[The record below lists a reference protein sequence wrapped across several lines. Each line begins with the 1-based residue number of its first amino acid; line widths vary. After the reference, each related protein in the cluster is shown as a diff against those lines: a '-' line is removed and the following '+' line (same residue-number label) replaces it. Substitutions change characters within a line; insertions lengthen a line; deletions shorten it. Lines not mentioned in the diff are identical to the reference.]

1 MQFLDK
7 ESEILLQKCLENED
21 EYPKILRD
29 ELNACDNHIKESNLR
44 SIIRLLVNEG
54 FLSKI
59 SWGDNQP
66 LFGRI
71 EHKARVYFQQK
82 NIYIRGI
89 LRNHPTFS
97 LDEETENALRAI
109 IEIGKRESM
118 FVINGSICSYQVT
131 QELNKK
137 GLIQFYGKPY
147 GEGSNS
153 FAVSISLTQNG
164 KMYFKN
170 KEDYIDEIVLM
181 HSSEKGIIIG
191 TQVNI
196 EENNN
201 SPVQIGTVNSTQE
214 VEYNFQLA
222 QEMVNEI
229 INKIEEIQTTVEKR
243 NELLESALTAQE
255 LINTKKKTPLKAV
268 LKGIHEIIKDIGC
281 SVASGLIIAKMQG
294 QI

>member
-1 MQFLDK
+1 MQFLDN
-7 ESEILLQKCLENED
+7 ESEMILQKCLENETD
-21 EYPKILRD
+21 YPKILRD

-89 LRNHPTFS
+89 LRNHPVFS
-97 LDEETENALRAI
+97 LDNESEQVLKVLIEQGEKETIFI
-109 IEIGKRESM
+109 INRS
-118 FVINGSICSYQVT
+118 VCSYEVM
-131 QELNKK
+131 QELNRK
-137 GLIQFYGKPY
+137 GLIEYQGRPSFLSG
-147 GEGSNS
+147 GS
-153 FAVSISLTQNG
+153 FTAAACLTQNG
-164 KMYFKN
+164 KRYFLN
-170 KEDYIDEIVLM
+170 KKDYVDEIVLM
-181 HSSEKGIIIG
+181 NSSEKGTIIG
-191 TQVNI
+191 TQFNI
-196 EENNN
+196 EN
-201 SPVQIGTVNSTQE
+201 SPMQIGNVNSTQE

-222 QEMVNEI
+222 QDMIDELLS
-229 INKIEEIQTTVEKR
+229 KIQAIQTTEEKR
-243 NELLESALTAQE
+243 NELLENALIAKE
-255 LINTKKKTPLKAV
+255 LLNKKKKAPLKTI
-268 LKGIHEIIKDIGC
+268 LKGIYEIIKDIGC

>member
-1 MQFLDK
+1 MQFLDN
-7 ESEILLQKCLENED
+7 ESEILLQKCLENEVD
-21 EYPKILRD
+21 YPKILRD
-29 ELNACDNHIKESNLR
+29 ELKACDNHIKESNLR

-82 NIYIRGI
+82 DIYIRGI

-97 LDEETENALRAI
+97 LDEEIENALRTI
-109 IEIGKRESM
+109 IEIGKRETI
-118 FVINGSICSYQVT
+118 FVINGSICSYQVA

-137 GLIQFYGKPY
+137 GLIQFHGKPY

-153 FAVSISLTQNG
+153 FAVSSSLTQNG

-170 KEDYIDEIVLM
+170 KGDYIDEIVLM
-181 HSSEKGIIIG
+181 HSSEKGTIIG
-191 TQVNI
+191 TQFNI
-196 EENNN
+196 KN
-201 SPVQIGTVNSTQE
+201 SPMQIGTVNSTQE

-222 QEMVNEI
+222 QEMIDELLS
-229 INKIEEIQTTVEKR
+229 KIQTIQTTEEKR
-243 NELLESALTAQE
+243 KELLENALIAKE
-255 LINTKKKTPLKAV
+255 LLNKKKKAPLKAI
-268 LKGIHEIIKDIGC
+268 LKGIYEIIKDIGC
-281 SVASGLIIAKMQG
+281 SVASGLIVAKMQG